1 MDLKFWKKKERQQ
14 PDPVLQQNKPRPVAT
29 YAGDAYVFSYD
40 GEKNLGEI
48 GPVVHYVM
56 DFARLRARSWQM
68 YIESDLIKT
77 IINRY
82 NDWIIGPGLRL
93 DAAPAV
99 DILKANGI
107 NIDAE
112 QFNRVVESRFKVWAQ
127 SKNSTWSGMQSFN
140 SLSYEIYKHAQLGGD
155 VLVVLR
161 VQNGMMKVEMI
172 DGAHL
177 TTPFSSLGSR
187 DRIADG
193 IKLDKN
199 GRHLEYY
206 VRGKNGETVTIP
218 AISKS
223 TGLTMAFLVYGTK
236 YRNDNHR
243 GIPAAATSLQSVK
256 QIDRYKDAAVGSAE
270 ERQKIA
276 YTINHNQF
284 SDGENPLAQQLASAS
299 GFGTSENDGLPE
311 DNAGEQ
317 LANQVAA
324 TTERMAFNMP
334 IGAEMKMLESKNE
347 LYFKEF
353 FETNAHVI
361 CASIGIPPN
370 VAFMLYNDSFSAS
383 RAATKD
389 WEHTMKTARQ
399 RLYDQ
404 FFSRIYTFWLYVE
417 VLNNRIE
424 APGLVSGANS
434 TDPLLVEAYTVARF
448 TGPMFP
454 HIDPLKEV
462 NAERAKL
469 GPKFADVPLTTLE
482 KATEALAS
490 GEADTNLEQA
500 AEELQK
506 AKDLGIVSEMTE
518 TEDSAED

>member
-1 MDLKFWKKKERQQ
+1 MNLKFWQKKETSI
-14 PDPVLQQNKPRPVAT
+14 DPVLQQNKPRPVAT
-29 YAGDAYVFSYD
+29 YAGDAYVFSFD

-56 DFARLRARSWQM
+56 DFARLRARSWQS

-93 DAAPAV
+93 DASPAV
-99 DILKANGI
+99 DILAANGI
-107 NIDAE
+107 DLNAE
-112 QFNRVVESRFKVWAQ
+112 QFNKVVESRFKVWAQ
-127 SKNSTWSGMQSFN
+127 SKQSTWAGLQSFN
-140 SLSYEIYKHAQLGGD
+140 ALSYEIYKHAQLGGD

-161 VQNGMMKVEMI
+161 VKNGMMKVEMI

-177 TTPFSSLGSR
+177 TTPYGSLGSR
-187 DRIADG
+187 DRVCDG

-199 GRHLEYY
+199 GGHVEYY
-206 VRGKNGETVTIP
+206 VRGKDGKTVTIP

-223 TGLTMAFLVYGTK
+223 SGLTMAFLVYGTK
-236 YRNDNHR
+236 YRNDNQR

-256 QIDRYKDAAVGSAE
+256 QIDRYRDAAVGSAE

-284 SDGENPLAQQLASAS
+284 SDGENPFAQQLAQAS
-299 GFGTSENDGLPE
+299 GFGSSVNDGLPE

-317 LANQVAA
+317 LADQVAA

-347 LYFKEF
+347 LFFKEF
-353 FETNAHVI
+353 YETNAHVI
-361 CASIGIPPN
+361 CASVGIPPN

-404 FFSRIYTFWLYVE
+404 LFSRVYTFWLYVE
-417 VLNNRIE
+417 ALNNRVD
-424 APGLVSGANS
+424 APGLIGSSNAS
-434 TDPLLVEAYTVARF
+434 DPLLAEAYTFARF

-469 GPKFADVPLTTLE
+469 GPKFAAAPLTTLE
-482 KATEALAS
+482 QATEALAS
-490 GEADTNLEQA
+490 GEAETNLEQA

-506 AKDLGIVSEMTE
+506 AKDLEIITDPVEQP
-518 TEDSAED
+518 TED